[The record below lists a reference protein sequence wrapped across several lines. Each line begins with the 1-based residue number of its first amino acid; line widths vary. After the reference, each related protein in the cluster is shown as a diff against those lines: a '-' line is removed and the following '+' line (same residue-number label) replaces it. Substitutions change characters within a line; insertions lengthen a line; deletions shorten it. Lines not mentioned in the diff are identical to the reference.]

1 MCVGESL
8 CVSCRELER
17 AFMST
22 KGEGREVTGRFSC
35 DPSRICLGTW
45 KKRGLKEGMIVDI
58 FFFFELVENI

>member
-1 MCVGESL
+1 M
-8 CVSCRELER
+8 
-17 AFMST
+17 
-22 KGEGREVTGRFSC
+22 GRFSC